1 MNHTIY
7 KQAALHN
14 ISEFMNT
21 LGVPEHLKASVLV
34 VYSTMFP
41 RDNTDGTPHVFDS
54 QVDIIIA
61 CLLMILVIER
71 PEAGEHAEYKRL
83 RGIAQTFAHEFVY
96 PDGYASLFEGE
107 PEFYGIV
114 NALLVKVC
122 QVYGDPNSDKCKKE
136 EGDK

>member
-1 MNHTIY
+1 MSHG
-7 KQAALHN
+7 KQLERRHEAEAEGEGQEVKGDTELRLR
-14 ISEFMNT
+14 E
-21 LGVPEHLKASVLV
+21 
-34 VYSTMFP
+34 
-41 RDNTDGTPHVFDS
+41 
-54 QVDIIIA
+54 
-61 CLLMILVIER
+61 LLEAEGFADMTILVIER
-71 PEAGEHAEYKRL
+71 PEAGGHAEYMRL

-136 EGDK
+136 EGGK